1 MIGIVIVS
9 HSPLIAEGVKQLA
22 SEMTQGRVKILS
34 AGGLDDT
41 TIGTNT
47 ERIYRALLEAN
58 TSDGVLVLAD
68 LGSAVLSSQ
77 AAIEMLPEADQN
89 HVLISNAPLVEGAIV
104 AAVQASI
111 GEALEAVNAAAEAAS
126 TMNKLQ

>member
-9 HSPLIAEGVKQLA
+9 HSPLIAEGVKELA
-22 SEMTQGRVKILS
+22 SEMTQGRIKILS

-77 AAIEMLPEADQN
+77 AAIEMLPEADQK

-111 GEALEAVNAAAEAAS
+111 GETLEAVNAAAEAAS

>member
-9 HSPLIAEGVKQLA
+9 HSPLIAEGVRDLA
-22 SEMTQGRVKILS
+22 SEMTQGKVKIIP

-41 TIGTNT
+41 TIGTNA
-47 ERIYRALLEAN
+47 ERIYQALLEASN
-58 TSDGVLVLAD
+58 PDGVLVLAD
-68 LGSAVLSSQ
+68 LGSAVLSTQ
-77 AAIEMLPEADQN
+77 AAIELLPEADQKYI
-89 HVLISNAPLVEGAIV
+89 LLSNAPLVEGAVV

-111 GEALEAVNAAAEAAS
+111 GDTLEAVNAAAEAAS